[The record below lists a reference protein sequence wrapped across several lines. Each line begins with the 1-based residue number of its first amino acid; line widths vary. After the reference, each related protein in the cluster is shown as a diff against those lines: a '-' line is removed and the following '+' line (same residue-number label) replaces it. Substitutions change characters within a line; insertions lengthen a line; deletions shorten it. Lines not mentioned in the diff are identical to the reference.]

1 MKKAL
6 LSGLGL
12 LFLASMVSAQAMAA
26 KAGGASTPDEL
37 RQRWVAA
44 ANAKDAAGL
53 TALYTDDAM
62 VMPSNAPTAKGRTAV
77 QGVWKGL
84 MDQGAHDI
92 TLTKVSGA
100 MASDWGYEVGTYSAM
115 FGTSQDK
122 GKYMLS
128 LKKGKDGKW
137 LIQEDIFNS
146 DMPCAAPAGAPA
158 R

>member
-6 LSGLGL
+6 SSAIGI
-12 LFLASMVSAQAMAA
+12 LFLASMAAAQAAS

-92 TLTKVSGA
+92 TLTKVGGA
-100 MASDWGYEVGTYSAM
+100 QTNDWGYEVGTYSAM

-137 LIQEDIFNS
+137 LIHEDIFNS
-146 DMPCAAPAGAPA
+146 DMPCAPASAPAK
-158 R
+158 